1 MLRIQAMQV
10 SEKQNG
16 CDAKEN
22 LKLRTQPTTLLPSQY
37 SVKLCME
44 TLTALWG
51 VKGMARLRYL
61 VHMASFAS
69 TQEHHTVF

>member
-1 MLRIQAMQV
+1 MTRKESEDAAM
-10 SEKQNG
+10 K
-16 CDAKEN
+16 
-22 LKLRTQPTTLLPSQY
+22 TLLPSQF

-61 VHMASFAS
+61 IHMASFAS